1 MFKSKRRIP
10 TPELVVWRPKNPGI
24 NWPKMKKE
32 EEISKKKWLESG
44 FPVFELPNKITGPV
58 NVEVWEAKIAELSG
72 KESPGLIRI
81 MKEVGQQLASGA
93 GEFSWN

>member
-58 NVEVWEAKIAELSG
+58 NVEAWEAKIAELTG
-72 KESPGLIRI
+72 KKVQVSSES
-81 MKEVGQQLASGA
+81 
-93 GEFSWN
+93 